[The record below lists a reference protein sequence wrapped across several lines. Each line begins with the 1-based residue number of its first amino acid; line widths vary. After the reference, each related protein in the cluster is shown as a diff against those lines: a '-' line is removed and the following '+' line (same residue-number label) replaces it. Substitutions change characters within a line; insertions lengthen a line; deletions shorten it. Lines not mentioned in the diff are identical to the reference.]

1 MRRTI
6 RARERFRD
14 DAGMTL
20 PEIMVTMMIMGT
32 VMVIVGS
39 VLASVQRS
47 VAKED
52 TLSQSLDQARL
63 AIQELDKE
71 MRSGN
76 VLYDPALEKSV
87 ATGGIGTCTG
97 CQAGYTLRVYTQTN
111 ADTRGTYR
119 CVLWKIDDSQQLM
132 TRWWPPSD
140 PSDASAWRIV
150 ATGVVNRTL
159 STSAFTLDPD
169 TLKGGR
175 TLNVVYAVNSSYST
189 RPTQTVKV
197 QSSLTGRNTSY
208 GYPANVCQ
216 TTPTG

>member
-1 MRRTI
+1 MRPTI
-6 RARERFRD
+6 RARARFRG

-87 ATGGIGTCTG
+87 ASGGIGTCTG
-97 CQAGYTLRVYTQTN
+97 CVAGYT
-111 ADTRGTYR
+111 
-119 CVLWKIDDSQQLM
+119 
-132 TRWWPPSD
+132 
-140 PSDASAWRIV
+140 
-150 ATGVVNRTL
+150 
-159 STSAFTLDPD
+159 
-169 TLKGGR
+169 
-175 TLNVVYAVNSSYST
+175 
-189 RPTQTVKV
+189 
-197 QSSLTGRNTSY
+197 
-208 GYPANVCQ
+208 
-216 TTPTG
+216 